1 MAERRISAASG
12 KDKGV
17 TDRCDLP
24 DGYDVNTYELFQGT
38 PAKVLHGGESIDI
51 GGRRIEVLHT
61 PGHSPGHMCF
71 WEKEKGYLYTGDLV
85 YQDMVYYPKFAVDC
99 FALLK
104 EIVGSYLEQ
113 TEVLEQ

>member
-1 MAERRISAASG
+1 MSHWICGVLLSSNISAYHYKGEPKLPRG
-12 KDKGV
+12 KIS
-17 TDRCDLP
+17 
-24 DGYDVNTYELFQGT
+24 
-38 PAKVLHGGESIDI
+38 LHPTS
-51 GGRRIEVLHT
+51 T
-61 PGHSPGHMCF
+61 
-71 WEKEKGYLYTGDLV
+71 V